1 MGYLVHVVEE
11 HLARSLVRKEDH
23 LAAAVSAVQV
33 LAVGGEWW
41 SEVLGHSIAAAAV
54 ERVERRRAG
63 HCTAVVVASAA
74 DQTEGTVGSLHAS
87 LSGHHYGGISV

>member
-1 MGYLVHVVEE
+1 MGCLVHVVEE
-11 HLARSLVRKEDH
+11 HLARSLGRKEDH

-33 LAVGGEWW
+33 LTVGGEWW
-41 SEVLGHSIAAAAV
+41 SEALGHSIAAAV

-63 HCTAVVVASAA
+63 HCTAVAAASAA

-87 LSGHHYGGISV
+87 LSGHHYGSKSV